1 MSVLMQVR
9 CFTES
14 MAYMLVDVCAYAGKS
29 MAYMLVDVCAY
40 AGKVLYGL

>member
-1 MSVLMQVR
+1 
-9 CFTES
+9 

-40 AGKVLYGL
+40 VGKVLYRVYGLHVGRCLCLCR